1 MFTNNY
7 LNDFIRKIVKE
18 SSDLTE
24 GELKENFIKM
34 FGEDKWIEEEMIGK
48 LIPLSSEVSNYLRI
62 DFLSI
67 LFEDLDEE
75 DSRIYYKEE
84 YIAINTKY
92 KDNYLE
98 CIKSVI
104 HELRHVYQMLYAS
117 TSNDKRAKVFKEE
130 LASPVELDPKDSK
143 SITQYYMQA
152 IELDAFAFTKWYL
165 KEFHNIDVI
174 HPSKDYETI
183 ICAYIE
189 KYF

>member
-24 GELKENFIKM
+24 EELKENFIKM

-84 YIAINTKY
+84 
-92 KDNYLE
+92 
-98 CIKSVI
+98 
-104 HELRHVYQMLYAS
+104 
-117 TSNDKRAKVFKEE
+117 
-130 LASPVELDPKDSK
+130 
-143 SITQYYMQA
+143 
-152 IELDAFAFTKWYL
+152 
-165 KEFHNIDVI
+165 
-174 HPSKDYETI
+174 
-183 ICAYIE
+183 
-189 KYF
+189 

>member
-62 DFLSI
+62 DFLPI

-92 KDNYLE
+92 KDDYLE

-143 SITQYYMQA
+143 SITQYYIQA

-165 KEFHNIDVI
+165 KEFHNVDVI
-174 HPSKDYETI
+174 HPSKDYEAI